1 MHPTNVTELPIFT
14 PKHLPPVRRP
24 TMFRGEFMITKI
36 KISSGTLILTTS
48 LFVAAFCNI
57 AFFKN
62 AVEVYGV
69 TLPSLLFMA
78 SLFVYI
84 TSIFVFVLSAV
95 CHRRLTKPI
104 LTFFLLLAS
113 VVAYFSLRYGTI
125 FDGNMIANVFETD
138 TGEASDLFTPWL
150 AIYVIL
156 LGALPSLLIWRAN
169 LVHPD
174 WKTETKA
181 RLKLV
186 GMTAAALAF
195 TFLPF
200 SANYASMLREHREI
214 ASKINPTFA
223 LYSTFKLAMRSIPQS
238 RTQHVTIGADAK
250 IPPTDVHRE
259 LIIMVVGETARA
271 DHWSMNGYPRETTPL
286 LKQEGVTNF
295 PDFWSCDTSTAKSVP
310 CMFSNLG
317 RAGFDV
323 RKAQNSDNALDVL
336 ARAGVSVLWRDNNS
350 SSKGVADRVPYEDYK
365 TSKKNPLCTDIECRD
380 EGMLD
385 GLQKYID
392 AQKGDILIVLHQMGN
407 HGPAYYKR
415 YPAAFERFTPVCQ
428 TNDLGSCTHDEI
440 INAYD
445 NAILYTDY
453 FLSRVIGLL
462 KNNDDKFETAM
473 LYVSDHGESLGEYG
487 LYLHA
492 TPYML
497 APDAQRHV
505 PAVIWLGKNM
515 KNNDVRVE
523 TLNER
528 SKRRWSHDNIF
539 ATLLGFF
546 EINSTVYDAHMD
558 LLEHQPDEDSKT
570 QAAAPRQAKPNP
582 APASPLARG

>member
-1 MHPTNVTELPIFT
+1 
-14 PKHLPPVRRP
+14 
-24 TMFRGEFMITKI
+24 MIKRNTV
-36 KISSGTLILTTS
+36 SSGTLILATAV
-48 LFVAAFCNI
+48 FVAVFCNI
-57 AFFKN
+57 AFFRN
-62 AVEVYGV
+62 AVQVYGV
-69 TLPSLLFMA
+69 SLPSILFMA

-84 TSIFVFVLSAV
+84 TSIFIFVLSAV
-95 CHRRLTKPI
+95 CHRTLTKPV
-104 LTFFLLLAS
+104 LTLFLLLAS
-113 VVAYFSLRYGTI
+113 VVAYFSTNYGTI
-125 FDGNMIANVFETD
+125 FDGSMIANVFETD
-138 TGEASDLFTPWL
+138 TGEAGDLLTPQL

-156 LGALPSLLIWRAN
+156 LGILPSLAIWRATIAQQ
-169 LVHPD
+169 D

-186 GMTAAALAF
+186 AITAAALAV

-223 LYSTFKLAMRSIPQS
+223 LYSTFKLAMRSLPQS
-238 RTQHVTIGADAK
+238 HTQHIAIGTDAE
-250 IPPTDVHRE
+250 IPSTDVHRE
-259 LIIMVVGETARA
+259 LVVMVVGETARA

-317 RAGFDV
+317 RAGFNV

-350 SSKGVADRVPYEDYK
+350 SSKGVADRVPYEDFK
-365 TSKKNPLCTDIECRD
+365 SSKKNPVCTDIECRD

-392 AQKGDILIVLHQMGN
+392 AQTGDILIVLHQMGN

-453 FLSRVIGLL
+453 FLSRVISLL
-462 KNNDDKFETAM
+462 KSNDDKFETAM
-473 LYVSDHGESLGEYG
+473 VYVSDHGESLGEYG

-505 PAVIWLGKNM
+505 PAVIWLGNNM
-515 KNNDVRVE
+515 KKNDVRVE
-523 TLNER
+523 TLEQR

-539 ATLLGFF
+539 ATLLGLF

-558 LLEHQPDEDSKT
+558 LLEHRPEDQT
-570 QAAAPRQAKPNP
+570 HAAAPRQVKPDP
-582 APASPLARG
+582 APAPPLARS

>member
-1 MHPTNVTELPIFT
+1 MPWGKNMMTRTTV
-14 PKHLPPVRRP
+14 
-24 TMFRGEFMITKI
+24 
-36 KISSGTLILTTS
+36 SSETLILATS
-48 LFVAAFCNI
+48 LFVAVFCNI
-57 AFFKN
+57 AFFTN
-62 AVEVYGV
+62 AVEVYGI
-69 TLPSLLFMA
+69 SLSSILFMA

-84 TSIFVFVLSAV
+84 TSIFILVLSAT
-95 CHRRLTKPI
+95 CHRRLTKPV
-104 LTFFLLLAS
+104 LTLFLVLAS
-113 VVAYFSLRYGTI
+113 IVAYFATRYGTI

-138 TGEASDLFTPWL
+138 AGEAGDLLTPEL
-150 AIYVIL
+150 ALYVVL
-156 LGALPSLLIWRAN
+156 LGVLPSLAIWRTTI
-169 LVHPD
+169 VQQD

-181 RLKLV
+181 RIKLV
-186 GMTAAALAF
+186 GVTAAALTV

-200 SANYASMLREHREI
+200 SANYASMMREHREI
-214 ASKINPTFA
+214 DSKINPTFA
-223 LYSTFKLAMRSIPQS
+223 LYSTFKLAMRSLPQKHA
-238 RTQHVTIGADAK
+238 QHIAVGTDAE

-259 LIIMVVGETARA
+259 LVIMVVGETARA

-317 RAGFDV
+317 RAKFDV
-323 RKAQNSDNALDVL
+323 KTAQNSDNALDVL
-336 ARAGVSVLWRDNNS
+336 SRAGVSVLWRDNNS
-350 SSKGVADRVPYEDYK
+350 SSKGVADRVPYEDFK
-365 TSKKNPLCTDIECRD
+365 SSKKNPLCTDTECRD

-392 AQKGDILIVLHQMGN
+392 AQTGDILIVLHQMGN

-415 YPAAFERFTPVCQ
+415 YPEAFERFTPVCR

-453 FLSRVIGLL
+453 FLSRVISLL
-462 KNNDDKFETAM
+462 KSNDDKFETAM

-505 PAVIWLGKNM
+505 PATIWLGKNM
-515 KNNDVRVE
+515 KKHDVRVE
-523 TLNER
+523 AMEER

-539 ATLLGFF
+539 ATLLGLF
-546 EINSTVYDAHMD
+546 EINSSTYDARMD
-558 LLEHQPDEDSKT
+558 LLEHLPEDGTVT
-570 QAAAPRQAKPNP
+570 QAATPRQAKPQP
-582 APASPLARG
+582 APDAALARG